1 MNTTHEIDD
10 PLFAFELMVA
20 RRADELAH
28 DGAHDEK
35 SAFELW
41 CDAEREILA
50 SEISAPAAFV
60 SHTLEKSPR

>member
-1 MNTTHEIDD
+1 MNTKDVNED

-28 DGAHDEK
+28 DGAHAEK

-50 SEISAPAAFV
+50 SEAAAPSALVRHHA
-60 SHTLEKSPR
+60 